1 MIRWL
6 TRWCFR
12 LLVLALLLLLGVWLM
27 MDSLSKE
34 MTEQRLEN
42 WTGLHASIGKME
54 VGWLRPTLRMENVL
68 LYNSAAYGGTPCLS
82 VPELW
87 VEYDR
92 AALWQR
98 QLRFK
103 VLRLN
108 IAELHVVEG
117 PDGRLNLEAVKQ
129 RLAGAAAGGGG
140 LDGRA
145 QKSLEFAG
153 IETLALSLG
162 RLRYSSLRQAE
173 TRGYYQLQVE
183 DWVQTQI
190 TSTDAL
196 LQSLHGLAKA
206 KGLEWLWQRLAK
218 PENPVGRAGNPGSHQ
233 P

>member
-12 LLVLALLLLLGVWLM
+12 LLVLALLLLLGLWLM
-27 MDSLSKE
+27 MDQISKE
-34 MTEQRLEN
+34 MAEKRLED
-42 WTGLHASIGKME
+42 WTGLQASIGRME

-68 LYNSAAYGGTPCLS
+68 LYNNAAYGGTPCLS

-92 AALWQR
+92 AALFRR

-108 IAELHVVEG
+108 VAELHVVEG
-117 PDGRLNLEAVKQ
+117 QDGRLNLEAVKQ
-129 RLAGAAAGGGG
+129 CLTQRAAGTGAASGN
-140 LDGRA
+140 A

-183 DWVQTQI
+183 DWVQTNLN
-190 TSTDAL
+190 TTDAL

-206 KGLEWLWQRLAK
+206 KGLEWLFLRLVKPDIPSGAK
-218 PENPVGRAGNPGSHQ
+218 PPSAK
-233 P
+233 

>member
-12 LLVLALLLLLGVWLM
+12 LLVLGLLLLLGLWLM
-27 MDSLSKE
+27 MDQISKE
-34 MTEQRLEN
+34 MTEKRLED
-42 WTGLHASIGKME
+42 WTGLHASIGRME

-68 LYNSAAYGGTPCLS
+68 LYNSAAHGGSPCLS

-92 AALWQR
+92 GALFRR

-108 IAELHVVEG
+108 VAELHVVEG
-117 PDGRLNLEAVKQ
+117 LDGRLNLEAVKQ
-129 RLAGAAAGGGG
+129 RLVEAGGGQSAAARSG
-140 LDGRA
+140 DT
-145 QKSLEFAG
+145 QQSLEFAG
-153 IETLALSLG
+153 IETLVLSLG

-183 DWVQTQI
+183 EWVQTHLD
-190 TSTDAL
+190 TPEAVA
-196 LQSLHGLAKA
+196 QSLHGLARA

-218 PENPVGRAGNPGSHQ
+218 PENPAPAVKPPRAK
-233 P
+233 